1 MNWDDDWCDLIAAK
15 AAAQRIG
22 NEFEEKRPDHEF
34 TAMFQELQC
43 ILQRIDKHMTELYR
57 ENERLKK
64 RFELLT
70 KTNTDE

>member
-1 MNWDDDWCDLIAAK
+1 MNWDDDWCDLIVAK

-22 NEFEEKRPDHEF
+22 NEFEAKRPDHEF
-34 TAMFQELQC
+34 TMMFKELQA
-43 ILQRIDKHMTELYR
+43 ILQRIDTHMTELYR

-70 KTNTDE
+70 NTDNDE

>member
-1 MNWDDDWCDLIAAK
+1 MIAAK

-22 NEFEEKRPDHEF
+22 NEFLEKRPDHEF
-34 TAMFQELQC
+34 TMMFKELQA
-43 ILQRIDKHMTELYR
+43 ILQRIDTHMTELYR

-70 KTNTDE
+70 NIDNDE

>member
-15 AAAQRIG
+15 AVTQRIG
-22 NEFEEKRPDHEF
+22 MEFKDKRPNHEF

-43 ILQRIDKHMTELYR
+43 ILQRIDTHMTELYR

-64 RFELLT
+64 RFEILT